1 MKMHDILDDEARER
15 ATLYALTSL
24 TASEAIT
31 YEAHLAICEVCRRE
45 VAQLREASLGLA
57 LLAPEETPPP
67 NLREE
72 VLARFRSERV
82 QSESP
87 AAARPSQVWRQWHTS
102 QGNDMFNAP
111 ASEGR
116 WEPTGVAGVEVR
128 RLFVD
133 RTNDRVTMLVRM
145 MAGSSYPGHRHG
157 GAEECYVLQGDLR
170 VGDLH
175 MRAGDYQRAKGGS
188 RHPVQTTEGG
198 CLLLITSSLH
208 DELTQT

>member
-1 MKMHDILDDEARER
+1 MKMHDILDDEARDR
-15 ATLYALTSL
+15 AALYALTSL
-24 TASEAIT
+24 TAAEAIT

-45 VAQLREASLGLA
+45 VAQLREATLGLA
-57 LLAPEETPPP
+57 LLAPEATPPQ
-67 NLREE
+67 NMREE
-72 VLARFRSERV
+72 VLARFRSERGKN
-82 QSESP
+82 ESAP
-87 AAARPSQVWRQWHTS
+87 AARSAQVWRQWQTS
-102 QGNDMFNAP
+102 QGSDMFNAP

-116 WEPTGVAGVEVR
+116 WEQTGVAGVEVR

-133 RTNDRVTMLVRM
+133 RTSDRVTMLVRM
-145 MAGSSYPGHRHG
+145 AAGSSYPGHRHG

-208 DELTQT
+208 DELNES